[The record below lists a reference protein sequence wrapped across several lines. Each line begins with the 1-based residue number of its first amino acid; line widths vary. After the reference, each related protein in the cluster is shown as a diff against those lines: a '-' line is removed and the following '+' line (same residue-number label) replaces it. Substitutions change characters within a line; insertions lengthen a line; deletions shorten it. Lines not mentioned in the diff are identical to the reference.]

1 VHITTNSV
9 IQKIKKNK
17 MENKNNTIEPESK
30 KSNDFMK
37 LIIGIV
43 VVIVGLI
50 ALKYL
55 ANVLGVM

>member
-1 VHITTNSV
+1 
-9 IQKIKKNK
+9 

-37 LIIGIV
+37 LIIGII